1 MLASNKRYKR
11 TNINLGNDWGFYV
24 DMDDIPAP
32 IYITSNIL
40 YSDRSALINYIND
53 SNENIVNINNLDSI
67 LYNDND
73 NNNINININ
82 NNTNDNDDYYFNNN
96 INIVETPLTKIV
108 TIVSTIWSS
117 LSSLLSNIEIM
128 DYESD
133 NDSNSDYDD

>member
-1 MLASNKRYKR
+1 MLASNNRYKR

-40 YSDRSALINYIND
+40 YSDRSALY
-53 SNENIVNINNLDSI
+53 NENIVNINNLDSI
-67 LYNDND
+67 LNNI
-73 NNNINININ
+73 NNINI
-82 NNTNDNDDYYFNNN
+82 NDNDDYYFNNN
-96 INIVETPLTKIV
+96 INIIETPLTKII

-128 DYESD
+128 DYTSD
-133 NDSNSDYDD
+133 SDSDSDYNSEYEIDD

>member
-40 YSDRSALINYIND
+40 YSDRSALC
-53 SNENIVNINNLDSI
+53 NENIVNINNLDSI
-67 LYNDND
+67 LYNDN
-73 NNNINININ
+73 NNNNN

-96 INIVETPLTKIV
+96 INIVKTPLTKIV

-128 DYESD
+128 DYDSD
-133 NDSNSDYDD
+133 SEYEIDD

>member
-40 YSDRSALINYIND
+40 YSDRSALY
-53 SNENIVNINNLDSI
+53 NENIVNINNLDSI
-67 LYNDND
+67 LNNNII
-73 NNNINININ
+73 NNNINK
-82 NNTNDNDDYYFNNN
+82 NDNDDYYFNN
-96 INIVETPLTKIV
+96 INIIKTPLTKIV

-128 DYESD
+128 DYTSD
-133 NDSNSDYDD
+133 SDSDYDD

>member
-40 YSDRSALINYIND
+40 YSDRSALYNSYD
-53 SNENIVNINNLDSI
+53 NIVTIDNLDCI
-67 LYNDND
+67 LNNNNNNNDYNNDNYYYS
-73 NNNINININ
+73 
-82 NNTNDNDDYYFNNN
+82 NTNI
-96 INIVETPLTKIV
+96 INAPITKIV
-108 TIVSTIWSS
+108 TIVSSIWSS
-117 LSSLLSNIEIM
+117 ISSLLSNIEIM

-133 NDSNSDYDD
+133 SDNDSD

>member
-40 YSDRSALINYIND
+40 YSDRSAL

-67 LYNDND
+67 LYNDNNN
-73 NNNINININ
+73 NNNIN
-82 NNTNDNDDYYFNNN
+82 TNDN

-128 DYESD
+128 DYTSD
-133 NDSNSDYDD
+133 SDYDSEYEIDD

>member
-53 SNENIVNINNLDSI
+53 SNENIVNINNLDRI
-67 LYNDND
+67 LYNNDN
-73 NNNINININ
+73 NNNINI
-82 NNTNDNDDYYFNNN
+82 NDNDDYYFNNN

-128 DYESD
+128 DYTSD
-133 NDSNSDYDD
+133 SDSDSDSDSEYEIDD

>member
-53 SNENIVNINNLDSI
+53 SNENIVNINNLDRI
-67 LYNDND
+67 LYNNNN
-73 NNNINININ
+73 NNNININ
-82 NNTNDNDDYYFNNN
+82 DN
-96 INIVETPLTKIV
+96 INIVKTPLTKIV

-128 DYESD
+128 DYTSESD
-133 NDSNSDYDD
+133 SDSDYDSEYEIDD

>member
-24 DMDDIPAP
+24 DMDDIPPP

-40 YSDRSALINYIND
+40 YSDRSALC
-53 SNENIVNINNLDSI
+53 NENIVNINNLDNI
-67 LYNDND
+67 LY
-73 NNNINININ
+73 NNNINNNI
-82 NNTNDNDDYYFNNN
+82 NTNDNDDYYFNNN

-133 NDSNSDYDD
+133 SDSNNSEYEIDD

>member
-40 YSDRSALINYIND
+40 YSDRSALC
-53 SNENIVNINNLDSI
+53 NENIVNINNLDNI
-67 LYNDND
+67 LY
-73 NNNINININ
+73 NNNINNNI
-82 NNTNDNDDYYFNNN
+82 NTNDNDDYYFNNN

-128 DYESD
+128 DYTSDSDSD
-133 NDSNSDYDD
+133 NYSDYDSDNEYEIDD

>member
-1 MLASNKRYKR
+1 MASNKRYKR

-40 YSDRSALINYIND
+40 YSDRSALC
-53 SNENIVNINNLDSI
+53 NENIVNINNLDSI
-67 LYNDND
+67 LYNDN
-73 NNNINININ
+73 NNNNN

-96 INIVETPLTKIV
+96 INIVKTPLTKIV

-128 DYESD
+128 DYTSDSD
-133 NDSNSDYDD
+133 NDSDNEYEIDD

>member
-53 SNENIVNINNLDSI
+53 SNENIVNINNLNNI
-67 LYNDND
+67 LYNHN
-73 NNNINININ
+73 NNNIN
-82 NNTNDNDDYYFNNN
+82 TNDDDYYFN

-117 LSSLLSNIEIM
+117 LSSLLSNIEII
-128 DYESD
+128 DYTSD
-133 NDSNSDYDD
+133 SDSNSEYEIDD

>member
-40 YSDRSALINYIND
+40 YSDRSALC
-53 SNENIVNINNLDSI
+53 NENIVNINNLNNI

-73 NNNINININ
+73 NDNNNNINI
-82 NNTNDNDDYYFNNN
+82 NDDYYFNNN
-96 INIVETPLTKIV
+96 INIVKTPLTKIV

-133 NDSNSDYDD
+133 SDNDSEYEIDD

>member
-40 YSDRSALINYIND
+40 YSDRSALINYN
-53 SNENIVNINNLDSI
+53 SNENIVNINNLDNI
-67 LYNDND
+67 LYNHNI
-73 NNNINININ
+73 NNNIN
-82 NNTNDNDDYYFNNN
+82 TNDDDYYFNNN
-96 INIVETPLTKIV
+96 INIVKTPLTKIV

-133 NDSNSDYDD
+133 SDNDSDSEYEIDD